1 MKSTIKLVDNM
12 QFTATADT
20 GHEVIMDAPQSVGGN
35 NTGSKPSEL
44 LLMGFGGCT
53 GMDVIS
59 ILRKKKQDV
68 TSFEMN
74 VNGETSESHPK
85 MFTDIHIEYVVTGK
99 NISED
104 AVKRAIE
111 LSLERYCTVGTT
123 IGKAAKITHSYRIIQ
138 EG

>member
-1 MKSTIKLVDNM
+1 MKSTIKHVDNM
-12 QFTATADT
+12 QFTATADS
-20 GHEVIMDAPQSVGGN
+20 GHEVIMDAPPSVGGN
-35 NTGSKPSEL
+35 NKGSKPSEL

-68 TSFEMN
+68 TGFEMH

-85 MFTDIHIEYVVTGK
+85 MFTDIHIEYVLTGK

-123 IGKAAKITHSYRIIQ
+123 IGKAAKITHSYKIIQ